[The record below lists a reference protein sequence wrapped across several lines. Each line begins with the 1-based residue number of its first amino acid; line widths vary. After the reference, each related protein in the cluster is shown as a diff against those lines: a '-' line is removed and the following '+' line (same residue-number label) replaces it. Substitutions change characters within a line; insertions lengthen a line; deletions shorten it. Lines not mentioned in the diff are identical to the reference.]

1 MNASTSSLVDINI
14 LFDNMLEIIK
24 EGNRLL
30 RIQSLERFEK
40 LQDLII
46 ESKNVS
52 NEIIQLTL
60 EEIKNLHSDS
70 NTLLA
75 QLKCLYTTNPL
86 NNEILESLLGQ
97 TEIEADNFIEDN
109 ITFQL
114 AEEILQQDA
123 NLMARDELIG
133 IMQEDIVLNKA
144 ARFRLIGEIAT
155 LQNEYKK
162 VKQQVNVLEK
172 ILLYNNRFRVV
183 EIISK
188 HPEGITIENMTA
200 TLGKRNDE
208 ILPILEDLKKN
219 SYIEKR
225 GNLIKPIIM

>member
-1 MNASTSSLVDINI
+1 MSASTSSLVDINI